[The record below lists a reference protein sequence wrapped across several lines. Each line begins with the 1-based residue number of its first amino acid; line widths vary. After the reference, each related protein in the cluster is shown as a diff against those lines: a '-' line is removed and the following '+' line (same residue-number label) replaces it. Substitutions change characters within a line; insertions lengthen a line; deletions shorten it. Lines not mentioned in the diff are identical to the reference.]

1 MSFVDLFN
9 DGLEELGIKPVK
21 PNKGRELEEKGW
33 KEWLLTLFPFW
44 FEEQFS
50 KEHEQYWELHW
61 ECLRQIKKGIEPDA
75 SIATKMLILGR
86 GIGKSS
92 TLECARI
99 MRAAILKTGYSL
111 IISETDDQAQEHL
124 GNCRV
129 LIEHPDSKLVEY
141 YPYMEVGDGGDLMK
155 GMPTAD
161 RKEMFI
167 TKSGYIFR
175 SKGLSAKMRGLRVGT
190 FRPSDLCHEY
200 DTRIFTDGRWMKVQ
214 DHPTARLRTGDG
226 YTVQIFG
233 IPFTETV
240 TPEHRY
246 WVRSLPDL
254 ARPHWD
260 RAVDGWMQAKDLHSR
275 CYIGTPID
283 MSVELPPAIQINDT
297 RSVSRRND
305 KGQIV
310 STATTDTFGVLSEF
324 LDPDW
329 WWLIGL
335 WWGDGSLAKTRKKYA
350 SLVFTVADTTPH
362 IAEKIYQIASKYNK
376 KVTFGNRG
384 QGCYQ
389 LQIAH
394 KSIARWLANE
404 WKKGNSM
411 KLPPQW
417 VERIDLECQ
426 KQLIRGYLDADG
438 FVDVKNAEVR
448 LTSVYLDGLLA
459 VRRILARL
467 NIPSSIRK
475 GIDGTDN
482 YVICGNKCKTR
493 TKYDLRFRENASVL
507 GYDNIPNS
515 TRYKFNRNF
524 IADGYQW
531 SKIRSIDNA
540 TDRLF
545 VPIDTPTREYLTD
558 FGKSH
563 NCFDDIDDVNDS
575 LAVSANKLRL
585 ITASILPVQARKF
598 VTIDFG
604 QNLIGENSVVNQI
617 YTGKTDAFANKTV
630 IGVANAFE
638 TLNIDSGLDA
648 TGKLRHKILDT
659 SVPSWQGL
667 DVLRAQKFLDNSGLQ
682 TFMAEY
688 QNEFSQFKS
697 GKVIPEYNEDV
708 QIITWSQFEKVFGQ
722 RRIPRHWKVGVGL
735 DVGYSEG
742 LYPHWSAWSFIATA
756 SVNSGMAGALFVY
769 RSRTFKGTSID
780 DQATAIL
787 SDLYSDENGCYEK
800 DEMIASWQMSHER
813 TGEMMTLWE
822 KYKLPFGKF
831 RYYKAE
837 DGVAQW
843 RHLSRADK
851 RQKHPFKE
859 DRQNDDGTWVLGRPS
874 MYYIVDDMQ
883 VITPQDDKGMKLL
896 RDQVSAWEYV
906 PVKLTETGQT
916 QQKPSKVA
924 DDVPDSIKSIV
935 CWFGNEPTPLTK
947 EEEIMEA
954 MPEVYKGELNE
965 QGLVSRNLWL
975 QQESLQTETDQQERF
990 TF

>member
-75 SIATKMLILGR
+75 SISTKMLLLGR
-86 GIGKSS
+86 GLGKCIDGDTDITMANGTRKKMRDIQVGDKIVSYNERFGCFEPDTIKHKWASGKKDCLRITTYSHKQLTLTPDHRVLTFDGWKRAGELVKGDRIAAPCNIPVFTFNKQAYSDEEIRLLAYFLAEGSTTHSKQSS
-92 TLECARI
+92 GVGFNLNATLTEVLWDTIVDIENAGIKDTFDVEVERNHNFLTNNLVSHNSAVIECARV
-99 MRAAILKTGYSL
+99 MRGAILKEGYSL

-129 LIEHPDSKLVEY
+129 LIEHPDSKLLEY
-141 YPYMEVGDGGDLMK
+141 YPHMEIGDGGDLMK

-175 SKGLSAKMRGLRVGT
+175 SKGLQAKMRGLRVGT
-190 FRPSDLCHEY
+190 FRPSD
-200 DTRIFTDGRWMKVQ
+200 
-214 DHPTARLRTGDG
+214 
-226 YTVQIFG
+226 
-233 IPFTETV
+233 
-240 TPEHRY
+240 
-246 WVRSLPDL
+246 
-254 ARPHWD
+254 
-260 RAVDGWMQAKDLHSR
+260 
-275 CYIGTPID
+275 
-283 MSVELPPAIQINDT
+283 
-297 RSVSRRND
+297 
-305 KGQIV
+305 
-310 STATTDTFGVLSEF
+310 
-324 LDPDW
+324 
-329 WWLIGL
+329 
-335 WWGDGSLAKTRKKYA
+335 
-350 SLVFTVADTTPH
+350 
-362 IAEKIYQIASKYNK
+362 IA
-376 KVTFGNRG
+376 
-384 QGCYQ
+384 
-389 LQIAH
+389 
-394 KSIARWLANE
+394 
-404 WKKGNSM
+404 
-411 KLPPQW
+411 
-417 VERIDLECQ
+417 
-426 KQLIRGYLDADG
+426 
-438 FVDVKNAEVR
+438 
-448 LTSVYLDGLLA
+448 
-459 VRRILARL
+459 
-467 NIPSSIRK
+467 
-475 GIDGTDN
+475 
-482 YVICGNKCKTR
+482 
-493 TKYDLRFRENASVL
+493 
-507 GYDNIPNS
+507 
-515 TRYKFNRNF
+515 
-524 IADGYQW
+524 
-531 SKIRSIDNA
+531 
-540 TDRLF
+540 
-545 VPIDTPTREYLTD
+545 
-558 FGKSH
+558 
-563 NCFDDIDDVNDS
+563 FDDIDDVNDS